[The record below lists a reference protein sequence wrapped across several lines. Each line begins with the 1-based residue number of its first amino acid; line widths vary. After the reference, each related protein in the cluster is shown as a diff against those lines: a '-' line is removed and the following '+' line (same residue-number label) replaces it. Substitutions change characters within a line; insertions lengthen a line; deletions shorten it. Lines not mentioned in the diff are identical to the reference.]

1 MKEVLIEEGIL
12 DEVVRKLDIVEK
24 IIPLITDLGWEY
36 QRMSADGKDSFDKIE
51 KLLMDMGTE
60 VPASVGV
67 KLS

>member
-1 MKEVLIEEGIL
+1 MAEMLIEVDILKEVL
-12 DEVVRKLDIVEK
+12 KKADIVEK
-24 IIPLITDLGWEY
+24 LIPLITDLGWEY

-67 KLS
+67 K

>member
-67 KLS
+67 KQ

>member
-51 KLLMDMGTE
+51 KLLLDLGTE
-60 VPASVGV
+60 VPAAVGV
-67 KLS
+67 KY

>member
-12 DEVVRKLDIVEK
+12 DEVVRKLDIMEE

-36 QRMSADGKDSFDKIE
+36 QRMSSDGKDSFDKIE

-67 KLS
+67 KQ

>member
-12 DEVVRKLDIVEK
+12 DEVVRKLDIMEEIV
-24 IIPLITDLGWEY
+24 PLITDLGWEY

-51 KLLMDMGTE
+51 KLLLDMGIE

-67 KLS
+67 SSF

>member
-12 DEVVRKLDIVEK
+12 DEVVRKLDIMEE

-36 QRMSADGKDSFDKIE
+36 QRMSSDGKDSFDKIE

-67 KLS
+67 K

>member
-1 MKEVLIEEGIL
+1 MSEVLIEEGIL
-12 DEVVRKLDIVEK
+12 DEVVRKLDIIEE

-67 KLS
+67 K

>member
-51 KLLMDMGTE
+51 KLLIDMGAE

-67 KLS
+67 K

>member
-1 MKEVLIEEGIL
+1 MSEVLIEEVIL
-12 DEVVRKLDIVEK
+12 DEVVRKLDIMEE

-36 QRMSADGKDSFDKIE
+36 QRMSSDGKDSFDKIE

-67 KLS
+67 K

>member
-36 QRMSADGKDSFDKIE
+36 QRMSSDGKDSFDKIE
-51 KLLMDMGTE
+51 ELLMDMGTE

-67 KLS
+67 KSS

>member
-36 QRMSADGKDSFDKIE
+36 DRMSADGKDSFDKIE
-51 KLLMDMGTE
+51 KLLIDMGAE

-67 KLS
+67 K

>member
-12 DEVVRKLDIVEK
+12 DEVVRKLDIVEE

-67 KLS
+67 K

>member
-1 MKEVLIEEGIL
+1 MKEVLIEEGVL
-12 DEVVRKLDIVEK
+12 DEVVRKLDIMEE

-67 KLS
+67 K

>member
-12 DEVVRKLDIVEK
+12 DEVVRKLDIIEE

-36 QRMSADGKDSFDKIE
+36 QRMSSDGKDSFDKIE

-67 KLS
+67 K

>member
-51 KLLMDMGTE
+51 KLLLDMGAE

-67 KLS
+67 K

>member
-1 MKEVLIEEGIL
+1 MSKVLIEEGIL
-12 DEVVRKLDIVEK
+12 DEVVRKLDIMEE

-36 QRMSADGKDSFDKIE
+36 QRMSSDGKDSFDKIE

-67 KLS
+67 K

>member
-1 MKEVLIEEGIL
+1 MSEVLIEEGIL
-12 DEVVRKLDIVEK
+12 DEVVRKLDIMEE

-36 QRMSADGKDSFDKIE
+36 QRMSSDGKDSFDKIE

-67 KLS
+67 K

>member
-51 KLLMDMGTE
+51 KLLLDMGTE

-67 KLS
+67 KY

>member
-12 DEVVRKLDIVEK
+12 DEVVRKLDIMEEIVS
-24 IIPLITDLGWEY
+24 LITDLGWEY

-60 VPASVGV
+60 VPASVWV
-67 KLS
+67 KQ

>member
-1 MKEVLIEEGIL
+1 MEE
-12 DEVVRKLDIVEK
+12 IVS
-24 IIPLITDLGWEY
+24 LITDLGWEY

-67 KLS
+67 KQ

>member
-12 DEVVRKLDIVEK
+12 DEVVSKLDIMEE
-24 IIPLITDLGWEY
+24 ILPLITDLGWEY

-67 KLS
+67 K

>member
-51 KLLMDMGTE
+51 KLLIDMGAE
-60 VPASVGV
+60 IPASVGV
-67 KLS
+67 K